1 MNTQN
6 TPVHIKLWH
15 RDFWLM
21 SLASLLLTAAVYMQI
36 PLLPTWMLGSADF
49 SHEAV
54 GVSMGVS
61 GIGVF
66 SLGCFCSY
74 LVQRYR
80 RNKVCIAA
88 ILVVALCS
96 CAFCYFQEDNIMLA
110 GGVVVIS
117 ALRFVQSAAFGLAQ
131 MVLSSTL
138 IVDTCESFRR
148 TEANHSAAWFSRF
161 ALVLGPAVVLA
172 TMPLCGFN
180 TLMMVSALLCLL
192 SIAFIL
198 AVKFPFK
205 APDDLN
211 CKIST
216 DRFFL
221 SQGKWLFVNLL
232 LFAVVIGMVLSSCNT
247 LEFYGMMTIGF
258 FLALLAQRFVF
269 VNAEL
274 KSEVTTGII
283 LVLAS
288 VLINFANVKN
298 ASDLISPVLMGC
310 GIGITCARFLL
321 LFLKLSDHC
330 QRGTSQSTFF
340 LSWESGLSFGLF
352 VGYFF
357 FYADNHALY
366 MASILLLCIAL
377 IMYVTFT
384 HGWYVRNKNR

>member
-1 MNTQN
+1 MNKQN

-21 SLASLLLTAAVYMQI
+21 SLASLLLTSAVYMQI
-36 PLLPTWMLGSADF
+36 PLLPAWMLGTAGF

-66 SLGCFCSY
+66 ALGCFCSY

-88 ILVVALCS
+88 ILVVALCA
-96 CAFCYFQEDNIMLA
+96 CAFCYVQKESVLFADDVAFIS
-110 GGVVVIS
+110 VI
-117 ALRFVQSAAFGLAQ
+117 RFIQSAAFGLAQ

-172 TMPLCGFN
+172 VMPLCGFD
-180 TLMMVSALLCLL
+180 TLMIISALLCLI
-192 SIAFIL
+192 SILFII

-205 APDDLN
+205 APDDLS

-232 LFAVVIGMVLSSCNT
+232 FFAVVVGMVLSSCNT
-247 LEFYGMMTIGF
+247 LEFYGMMTVGF
-258 FLALLAQRFVF
+258 FLALLVQRFVF
-269 VNAEL
+269 ANAEL
-274 KSEVTTGII
+274 KSEITTGFI

-288 VLINFANVKN
+288 VLINLTNGNTTGNLF
-298 ASDLISPVLMGC
+298 SPVLMGC

-340 LSWESGLSFGLF
+340 LSWESGLSLGLF
-352 VGYFF
+352 IGYFF
-357 FYADNHALY
+357 LYADCHALN
-366 MASILLLCIAL
+366 MVAVLLLCLAL
-377 IMYVTFT
+377 IMYVKFT
-384 HGWYVRNKNR
+384 HGWYMRNKNR